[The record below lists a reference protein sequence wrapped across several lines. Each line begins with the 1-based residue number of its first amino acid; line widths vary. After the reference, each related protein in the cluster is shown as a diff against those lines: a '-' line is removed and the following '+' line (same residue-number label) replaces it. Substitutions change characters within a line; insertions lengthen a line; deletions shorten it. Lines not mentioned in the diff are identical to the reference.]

1 MPRRLAVL
9 AFLLACAIVVF
20 TPLAQAAGSVQT
32 AAHLIVSPAPPY
44 VRAQWTASPGT
55 TAAIVESTWIVRVNC
70 SSGAFIAS
78 LGLRQI
84 GSSGNAGPRTMRS
97 NPVQVLAGDCLV
109 PAGNLTRNG
118 AVLASSVGPTYR
130 W

>member
-1 MPRRLAVL
+1 MPRRLVL
-9 AFLLACAIVVF
+9 SLTAGALA
-20 TPLAQAAGSVQT
+20 LAALPASAAGSVQT

-44 VRAQWTASPGT
+44 VKAEWTASPGT
-55 TAAIVESTWIVRVNC
+55 TATVLESTWIVRVNC
-70 SSGAFIAS
+70 TTGAPIAN

-109 PAGNLTRNG
+109 PAGNITRNG